1 MPKAWAK
8 QIDLGFEEPGLPV
21 TISGNAT
28 MLAEM
33 LNNLLDNA
41 IRYTPDGGH
50 VTVRVT
56 TAPFEPFVFIDVDD
70 TGPGIPV
77 AERERVMQRFY
88 RILGTQAEG
97 SGLGLAIVREIVA
110 SMADA
115 TLLRGVAAVIVGFV
129 VLTFGSVIAGR
140 AIASFS
146 GPDAEGAMTASFLTQ
161 NLVSRFVVAA
171 LAGYLT
177 AKAAPRKPLLHGLAL
192 AGLVA
197 FMAAAALFGAL
208 GRRVMTM

>member
-1 MPKAWAK
+1 MGATDGMVPLDICALSRQVVADWLQKAWTK
-8 QIDLGFEEPGLPV
+8 QIDLGFEEPGPPV
-21 TISGNAT
+21 MTSGNAT

-97 SGLGLAIVREIVA
+97 SGLGLAIVREIVQQHGGDIEVLDNVYQA
-110 SMADA
+110 SPRVAGA
-115 TLLRGVAAVIVGFV
+115 RFRITLHRCA
-129 VLTFGSVIAGR
+129 
-140 AIASFS
+140 
-146 GPDAEGAMTASFLTQ
+146 PDGETTA
-161 NLVSRFVVAA
+161 
-171 LAGYLT
+171 
-177 AKAAPRKPLLHGLAL
+177 
-192 AGLVA
+192 
-197 FMAAAALFGAL
+197 
-208 GRRVMTM
+208 

>member
-1 MPKAWAK
+1 
-8 QIDLGFEEPGLPV
+8 
-21 TISGNAT
+21 
-28 MLAEM
+28 M

-97 SGLGLAIVREIVA
+97 SGLGLAIVREIVQQHGG
-110 SMADA
+110 D
-115 TLLRGVAAVIVGFV
+115 IE
-129 VLTFGSVIAGR
+129 VLDNVY
-140 AIASFS
+140 
-146 GPDAEGAMTASFLTQ
+146 Q
-161 NLVSRFVVAA
+161 VSPR
-171 LAGYLT
+171 LAGARFRIT
-177 AKAAPRKPLLHGLAL
+177 LHRCSPSEEPNA
-192 AGLVA
+192 
-197 FMAAAALFGAL
+197 
-208 GRRVMTM
+208 